1 MTEETLKEGVVY
13 TEGIRYKKDKC
24 PVNVLIRSVS
34 IGKEGEVVGG
44 YGIYTDITK
53 IKKYEKKL
61 EYLSIYD
68 ALTGVFNFNYF
79 ENKIREYKEKKDLQ
93 FGLIMCD
100 LNGLKLINDTLG
112 HTSGDEFLKIFAD
125 ILKKSVRGNDI
136 IARIGGDEFVVIL
149 PQVNNRE
156 EIKKIMERI
165 KENIEKYNQAIQ
177 NKILRLS
184 VALGC
189 SIGDNKE
196 IDKILKEAD
205 DAMYRNKLLTK
216 ESSKRQLLSV
226 LMAMLSE
233 RDFVTSGHT
242 QRVADLCKKIAQ
254 KIELDED
261 KKSKLVLLAEVHD
274 LGKIAI
280 PDHILKKPGKLTAEE
295 WEIMKSHTEKGYP
308 IALNSHELSDIA
320 DLILK
325 HHERWDGKGYPL
337 GLKEEKIPIECRI
350 LSLVDAYDAM
360 MSKRPYNQPKSKEES
375 IEELKRCAGIQ
386 FDPYLTE
393 VLLNILYEEV

>member
-1 MTEETLKEGVVY
+1 
-13 TEGIRYKKDKC
+13 
-24 PVNVLIRSVS
+24 
-34 IGKEGEVVGG
+34 
-44 YGIYTDITK
+44 
-53 IKKYEKKL
+53 
-61 EYLSIYD
+61 
-68 ALTGVFNFNYF
+68 
-79 ENKIREYKEKKDLQ
+79 
-93 FGLIMCD
+93 MCD
-100 LNGLKLINDTLG
+100 LNGLKFINDALG
-112 HTSGDEFLKIFAD
+112 HSSGDEFLKSFAD

-149 PQVNNRE
+149 PQINDRE

-165 KENIEKYNQAIQ
+165 KENIEKYNESIR

-196 IDKILKEAD
+196 IDEILKEAD
-205 DAMYRNKLLTK
+205 DTMYRNKLLTK

-254 KIELDED
+254 KIQLDED
-261 KKSKLVLLAEVHD
+261 KKNRLILLAEVHD
-274 LGKIAI
+274 LGKIVI
-280 PDHILKKPGKLTAEE
+280 PDHILKKPGKLTDEE
-295 WEIMKSHTEKGYP
+295 WEIMRSHTEKGYRFA
-308 IALNSHELSDIA
+308 INSHELSGVA

-337 GLKEEKIPIECRI
+337 GLKEEDIPIECRI

-360 MSKRPYNQPKSKEES
+360 TNLRPYNKVKSHEEAV
-375 IEELKRCAGIQ
+375 EEIKRCSGTQ
-386 FDPYLTE
+386 FDPYLVE
-393 VLLNILYEEV
+393 IFEEVIEKAS